1 MPSACARSTGAARIS
16 DGEPPVGV
24 RRDESSLRQTL
35 AAEVLPNVQRV
46 VWPRGDLAS
55 QETGRVASQHGKLGR
70 AGLLDE
76 VAVPTVRSRD
86 AAVSLVSGPRSQLAA
101 RSRKPGSVSRREYP
115 PSDRASSAT
124 GVGSYECDAEARVAR
139 DPGCRNRCTA
149 RRQSGQTIRSTSRLT
164 SASSLCRRGS
174 CGDSRVRPV
183 SSVATAQVRKH
194 AAPRTVFK
202 LAAARLITEPV
213 DGTR

>member
-16 DGEPPVGV
+16 DDEPPVGV

-124 GVGSYECDAEARVAR
+124 GVRVVR
-139 DPGCRNRCTA
+139 V
-149 RRQSGQTIRSTSRLT
+149 RRRSASCSRPRVPESLH
-164 SASSLCRRGS
+164 SASSIGSDDPFHITLDVSLESVQARQLRRLEG
-174 CGDSRVRPV
+174 
-183 SSVATAQVRKH
+183 
-194 AAPRTVFK
+194 AAGQQRGHR
-202 LAAARLITEPV
+202 AGEEARRSE
-213 DGTR
+213 DGV

>member
-1 MPSACARSTGAARIS
+1 MSPACGRRSRLRFFPMFSELCGRAAISRRKRPVAWHRSTASSGAPGSSTRWQS
-16 DGEPPVGV
+16 PPFALAT
-24 RRDESSLRQTL
+24 RRSCSLAGRDRSSR
-35 AAEVLPNVQRV
+35 P
-46 VWPRGDLAS
+46 
-55 QETGRVASQHGKLGR
+55 
-70 AGLLDE
+70 
-76 VAVPTVRSRD
+76 
-86 AAVSLVSGPRSQLAA
+86 GP
-101 RSRKPGSVSRREYP
+101 KPGSVTLREYP